1 MAANEKKPKPRTR
14 AASKPKA
21 EAAPKRTVT
30 RTRKSKAAPVAATE
44 VRFEHVAE
52 CAYFLWQ
59 NGAGG
64 DPTAH
69 WLQAERELAAA

>member
-1 MAANEKKPKPRTR
+1 MAASEKKPR
-14 AASKPKA
+14 ARATAKPKV
-21 EAAPKRTVT
+21 EAAPKKTVT
-30 RTRKSKAAPVAATE
+30 RARKPKAAPVAVSE

-64 DPTAH
+64 DSTAH